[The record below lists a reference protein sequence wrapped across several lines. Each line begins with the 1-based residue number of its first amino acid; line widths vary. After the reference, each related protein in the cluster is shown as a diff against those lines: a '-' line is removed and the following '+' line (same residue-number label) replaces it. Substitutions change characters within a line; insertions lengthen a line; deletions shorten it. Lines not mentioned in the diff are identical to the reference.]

1 MYHKD
6 LEAWKKSIEL
16 VTRVYEITKTF
27 PDDEKFGL
35 VSQIRRASVSI
46 PSNIAEGAARNS
58 DKEMLRFIDISL
70 GSIAELE
77 TQMIISKNLGYL
89 KQSKIYEELNSTAA
103 LINGLKKY
111 IQNKKKIT

>member
-70 GSIAELE
+70 NHLITLS
-77 TQMIISKNLGYL
+77 L
-89 KQSKIYEELNSTAA
+89 K
-103 LINGLKKY
+103 
-111 IQNKKKIT
+111 